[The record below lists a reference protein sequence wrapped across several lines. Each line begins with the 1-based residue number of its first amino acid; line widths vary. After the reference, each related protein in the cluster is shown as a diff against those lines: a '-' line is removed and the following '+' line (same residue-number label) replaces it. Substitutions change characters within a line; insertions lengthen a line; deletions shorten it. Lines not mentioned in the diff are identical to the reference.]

1 MRMFEISS
9 ISLIEAGF
17 LFSVF
22 FEPWGPVFRYFG
34 WLLCLVGLSIMV
46 FRGEG
51 GKIKAFVEP
60 VTKKLMLAT
69 LLWSLLVTFVNTRG
83 LYFDLKGLSV
93 LIEAFF
99 AVWLSSFVITRHKGA
114 LGRFIAVWTASFV
127 CVCLWSL
134 WLAFDKGHFAGPF
147 SNVNTMGLYSI
158 VVLPIILYQAMRKR
172 RSLYLEFFYIALFA
186 GNVLLVFLSFSS
198 CAWLAGA
205 TLVASFFLVVAKHE
219 RQKVL
224 KVLVASCVIFAILGG
239 YFVLEDG
246 KVLAYA
252 KREVSQLMSVNGD
265 VTKFTNHRNIIWK
278 AVLRLWREKPLTGW
292 GWSDFQHL
300 AETKIGKLPKVGVP
314 MEPHNFYIELL
325 VKGGP
330 LLLFLGAFL
339 FFRGAQMGYRKVKLS
354 SDLSSKLFYAVLF
367 AAIVAQSVFGLGGS
381 ILAAR
386 QKIGFLFWTLYGLA
400 VAEKPKSEG
409 V

>member
-1 MRMFEISS
+1 MRMFQFPS
-9 ISLIEAGF
+9 ISLIEVGF

-34 WLLCLVGLSIMV
+34 WLLCIVGLLIMV
-46 FRGEG
+46 FRGERK
-51 GKIKAFVEP
+51 KIKAFMEP
-60 VTKKLMLAT
+60 ITRKLMLLI
-69 LLWSLLVTFVNTRG
+69 LLWSLLVTFLNTRG
-83 LYFDLKGLSV
+83 LYFDLKGFSV

-99 AVWLSSFVITRHKGA
+99 AVWLSSFVITTYEGSR
-114 LGRFIAVWTASFV
+114 GRFITVWTASFV

-134 WLAFDKGHFAGPF
+134 WLAFARGHFAGPF
-147 SNVNTMGLYSI
+147 SNINTMGLYS
-158 VVLPIILYQAMRKR
+158 VAVLPVILYQASLKR
-172 RSLYLEFFYIALFA
+172 ENFYLEFFYIALLVA
-186 GNVLLVFLSFSS
+186 NILLIFLGFSS

-205 TLVASFFLVVAKHE
+205 ASVVAFVFVAVRYEK
-219 RQKVL
+219 RQVL
-224 KVLVASCVIFAILGG
+224 KVLIASCVIFALLCSFFILI
-239 YFVLEDG
+239 DG

-300 AETKIGKLPKVGVP
+300 AENKIGKLPKIGMVL
-314 MEPHNFYIELL
+314 EPHNLYLELL

-330 LLLFLGAFL
+330 LLLCLWMLLL
-339 FFRGAQMGYRKVKLS
+339 FNGTWQGYSKSKLS
-354 SDLSSKLFYAVLF
+354 SRLSSKLFYAALF
-367 AAIVAQSVFGLGGS
+367 AAVVSQVVFGFGGS